1 MTEYPQNMLR
11 CGPVPG
17 TSLPLVSG
25 FVLDH
30 VSLDA
35 AAPYTAA
42 GQLGLQEPPPAP
54 SPHSVDVVVVPGSP
68 ERESSGTKRPRIS
81 GSGIQRPRQIPP
93 QRKMQ
98 KTQRGSDVAAR
109 LQGARR
115 APLLTTD
122 GQMSAAWWR
131 ISTALTP
138 HQEVELQRLF
148 SKPLPW
154 NIVEDVRSST
164 SGARG
169 ALRAEGGRQPLQ
181 CRPFLSPFRPKQ
193 RTWVSPWNP
202 PMQKR
207 PHRLDQRRCVMT
219 FFSLPPKR
227 PR

>member
-1 MTEYPQNMLR
+1 MSLR
-11 CGPVPG
+11 TPSLSTQLQGNLVYKNHLKLQVP
-17 TSLPLVSG
+17 TPWMSSLSR
-25 FVLDH
+25 DH
-30 VSLDA
+30 L
-35 AAPYTAA
+35 
-42 GQLGLQEPPPAP
+42 
-54 SPHSVDVVVVPGSP
+54 
-68 ERESSGTKRPRIS
+68 RESLREQKGPAYQARAFSVQDS
-81 GSGIQRPRQIPP
+81 YPP
-93 QRKMQ
+93 QRKVQ
-98 KTQRGSDVAAR
+98 KTPRGPDVAAR

-169 ALRAEGGRQPLQ
+169 AIRADGGRQPLQ
-181 CRPFLSPFRPKQ
+181 CRPFLSPFSLKQ

-202 PMQKR
+202 LMQKR